1 MDWRTEVF
9 CEQLIIENVQEA
21 KEIGKVLVKLNLS
34 FNEGFGLVGWLVGW
48 GFFYLFACFTEK
60 A

>member
-1 MDWRTEVF
+1 MEVF

-34 FNEGFGLVGWLVGW
+34 FNEGFGLVGWLVG
-48 GFFYLFACFTEK
+48 
-60 A
+60 